1 MVVIIPPL
9 FFQQC
14 FESFLSFSYPLQAIC
29 TYLDVPANQN
39 QIQTSYTGLN
49 LE

>member
-1 MVVIIPPL
+1 MIVIIPSL

-14 FESFLSFSYPLQAIC
+14 FESFISFSYLLQA
-29 TYLDVPANQN
+29 TYIYLHIPANQN